1 MELKELTNNQKRKE
15 WLESYRDWPVWFTV
29 KEADETYYRY
39 DLPDWC
45 SVVVK
50 EYKQCYDP
58 ESWYVQEESWYVQ
71 EIRDGAPVVINKS
84 HFLLTPDYHFLAD
97 CKSSETQ
104 IINHLRFMGKPNK

>member
-15 WLESYRDWPVWFTV
+15 WLESYPDWPVWFTV
-29 KEADETYYRY
+29 YEADETYYRY
-39 DLPDWC
+39 DLPDGC
-45 SVVVK
+45 SIVVK
-50 EYKQCYDP
+50 EYKQWRDP

-71 EIRDGAPVVINKS
+71 QIRNGAPVVINKS
-84 HFLLTPDYHFLAD
+84 YFILTPNYHFLAD

>member
-15 WLESYRDWPVWFTV
+15 WLESYKDWPVWFTV

-39 DLPDWC
+39 DLPDGC

-50 EYKQCYDP
+50 EYKQWHDP
-58 ESWYVQEESWYVQ
+58 NSWYVQNVRNGDSV
-71 EIRDGAPVVINKS
+71 AINKS
-84 HFLLTPDYHFLAD
+84 YFLLTPDYHFLAD

>member
-39 DLPDWC
+39 DLPDGY
-45 SVVVK
+45 SIVVK
-50 EYKQCYDP
+50 EYKQWYDP
-58 ESWYVQEESWYVQ
+58 ESWYAQEEGWYVQ
-71 EIRDGAPVVINKS
+71 EIRNGAPVVINKS
-84 HFLLTPDYHFLAD
+84 YFILRPDYHFLAD

-104 IINHLRFMGKPNK
+104 IINHLRFFL

>member
-39 DLPDWC
+39 DLTDGC

-50 EYKQCYDP
+50 EYKQWYDM
-58 ESWYVQEESWYVQ
+58 ESWYVQNVSNGDSV
-71 EIRDGAPVVINKS
+71 AINKS
-84 HFLLTPDYHFLAD
+84 YFILTPDYHFLAD

-104 IINHLRFMGKPNK
+104 IINHLRFYG

>member
-39 DLPDWC
+39 DLTDGC

-50 EYKQCYDP
+50 EYKQWYDM
-58 ESWYVQEESWYVQ
+58 ESWYVQNVSNGDSV
-71 EIRDGAPVVINKS
+71 AINKS
-84 HFLLTPDYHFLAD
+84 YFILTPDYHFLAD

-104 IINHLRFMGKPNK
+104 IINHLRFYL

>member
-39 DLPDWC
+39 DLPDGC

-50 EYKQCYDP
+50 EYKQWCDP
-58 ESWYVQEESWYVQ
+58 ESWYVKNAKNGDSV
-71 EIRDGAPVVINKS
+71 AINKS
-84 HFLLTPDYHFLAD
+84 FFLLTPDYHFLAD

-104 IINHLRFMGKPNK
+104 IINHLRFFGKPNK